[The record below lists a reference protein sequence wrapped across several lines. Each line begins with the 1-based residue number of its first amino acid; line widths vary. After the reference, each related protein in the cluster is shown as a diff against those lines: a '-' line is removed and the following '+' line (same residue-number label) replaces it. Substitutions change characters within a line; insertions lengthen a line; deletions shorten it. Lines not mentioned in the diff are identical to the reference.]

1 MATPLHL
8 VPAPSPLDDALTFF
22 DMPGR
27 TSAGSLETLR
37 GVVTRD
43 PAVPAV
49 LNGLP
54 TPTLILNQT
63 RQIVFANHAAARL
76 VVQTTGASLMPGQR
90 MGEALACRHVPEGP
104 DGCGTTPHCRFCGFG
119 RSQRAFGIRPSVY
132 NAELRLASTA
142 HGDERAYT
150 FATRVAPLR
159 LHGTLLRLCT
169 LTDVTAARYR
179 EALDGVFFH
188 DVLNTAQAVQGAA
201 QVLPLTDDPEESAAL
216 ATLVDRSA
224 RTLVREIESHRDLQR
239 AEAGELEITLAD
251 ESIGDIVA
259 KTVDLYQHSPVASG
273 RILTLSVPP
282 NTDDRL
288 RTSRGLLTRVVGNL
302 VKNALE
308 ASDEGRTVA
317 VRVTATGA
325 HVEVAVHNDAVMPDH
340 VQAQV
345 FERFFST
352 KGRQGRGLGTYS
364 VRLLVTRYL
373 KGTVSFTS
381 APGDG
386 TTFVIRLPRP
396 VDAA

>member
-1 MATPLHL
+1 MTTPLHL
-8 VPAPSPLDDALTFF
+8 IPTPSPLDDALTFF
-22 DMPGR
+22 DTPGR
-27 TSAGSLETLR
+27 ASATSLDALR
-37 GVVTRD
+37 TVVTRD
-43 PAVPAV
+43 PTVSAV

-54 TPTLILNQT
+54 TPTLILSQT
-63 RQIVFANHAAARL
+63 RQIVFANHAAAQL
-76 VVQTTGASLMPGQR
+76 VEQTSGASLVPGPR
-90 MGEALACRHVPEGP
+90 VGEALACRHVPDGP
-104 DGCGTTPHCRFCGFG
+104 DGCGTTPHCRFCGLG

-132 NAELRLASTA
+132 NAELRLSSTG
-142 HGDERAYT
+142 HGDEHAHT
-150 FATRVAPLR
+150 FATRLAPLC
-159 LHGTLLRLCT
+159 LNGTVLRLCT

-179 EALDGVFFH
+179 DALDSVFFH

-201 QVLPLTDDPEESAAL
+201 QVLPLTDDPGESAAL

-224 RTLVREIESHRDLQR
+224 RALVREIESHRDLQQ
-239 AEAGELEITLAD
+239 AEAGRLAVTLRD
-251 ESIGDIVA
+251 ESVGDIVT
-259 KTVDLYQHSPVASG
+259 KTVDLYRHSPVARG
-273 RILTLSVPP
+273 RHLTLDVPA
-282 NTDDRL
+282 DAADRVP
-288 RTSRGLLTRVVGNL
+288 TSSGLLTRVVGNL

-308 ASDEGRTVA
+308 ASAEGEIVA
-317 VRVTATGA
+317 VRVRATARD
-325 HVEVAVHNDAVMPDH
+325 VAIEVHNAAVMPDH

-373 KGTVSFTS
+373 NGTVSFTS

>member
-1 MATPLHL
+1 MAIPLHL
-8 VPAPSPLDDALTFF
+8 VPTPSPLDDALTFF

-27 TSAGSLETLR
+27 TSARSLEALR
-37 GVVTRD
+37 AVVTQD

-49 LNGLP
+49 LNELP
-54 TPTLILNQT
+54 APTLILNQT
-63 RQIVFANHAAARL
+63 RQIVFANRAAAVL
-76 VVQTTGASLMPGQR
+76 VEQTTGASLVSGPR
-90 MGEALACRHVPEGP
+90 VGEALACLHVPDGP

-119 RSQRAFGIRPSVY
+119 RSMRAFAIRPAVY

-169 LTDVTAARYR
+169 LTDITAARYR

-201 QVLPLTDDPEESAAL
+201 QVLPLTDDPGESAAL

-224 RTLVREIESHRDLQR
+224 RTLVREIESHRDLQQ
-239 AEAGELEITLAD
+239 AEAGRLTVTLRD
-251 ESIGDIVA
+251 ESVGDIA
-259 KTVDLYQHSPVASG
+259 GKTVDLYRHSPVAQA
-273 RILTLSVPP
+273 RHLTLASRADAADRVP
-282 NTDDRL
+282 
-288 RTSRGLLTRVVGNL
+288 TSSGLLTRVVGNL

-308 ASDEGRTVA
+308 ASTEGETVA
-317 VRVTATGA
+317 VRVRATARDVA
-325 HVEVAVHNDAVMPDH
+325 IEVQNAAVMPDH

-352 KGRQGRGLGTYS
+352 KSRQGRGLGTYS

-373 KGTVSFTS
+373 NGNVSFTS
-381 APGDG
+381 APGAG

-396 VDAA
+396 TRQS